1 MTKNPYKK
9 LSIVI
14 PCYNE
19 KNSISE
25 IINQVKNVDIPLE
38 KEIIIVDDFSTDGT
52 REILKKLQK
61 SEQGIKILFSE
72 KNMGKGYSLRNGFTH
87 STGDIIIIQDAD
99 LEYDPNEYAVLL
111 KPILDNEAD
120 VVYGS
125 RFKVDYVDKFSFLSH
140 YLGNKLLTTI
150 SNQFT
155 GLKLTDVET
164 CYKMF
169 TKEILDKI
177 HLTEDR
183 FGFDPEFT
191 AQIAKI
197 NCRISE
203 VGIKYKN
210 RSYEEGK
217 KITWKD
223 GIHALKVIIKYGL
236 K

>member
-1 MTKNPYKK
+1 MTEDSYKK
-9 LSIVI
+9 LSVIV

-19 KNSISE
+19 KNSIYE
-25 IINQVKNVDIPLE
+25 IISQVKNVDIPLE
-38 KEIIIVDDFSTDGT
+38 KEIILVDDFSTDGT

-61 SEQGIKILFSE
+61 NEQEIKIFFNE

>member
-1 MTKNPYKK
+1 MTEDSYKK
-9 LSIVI
+9 LSVIV

-25 IINQVKNVDIPLE
+25 IINQVKEVYVPLE
-38 KEIIIVDDFSTDGT
+38 KEIILVDDFSTDGT

-61 SEQGIKILFSE
+61 NEQGIKVFFNE

-217 KITWKD
+217 KVTWKD
-223 GIHALKVIIKYGL
+223 GIRILKVIIKYR
-236 K
+236 

>member
-19 KNSISE
+19 KNTISE
-25 IINQVKNVDIPLE
+25 IISQVKEVYIPLE
-38 KEIIIVDDFSTDGT
+38 KEIILVDDFSTDGT
-52 REILKKLQK
+52 REILKRLQK
-61 SEQGIKILFSE
+61 NEQGIKVFFNE
-72 KNMGKGYSLRNGFTH
+72 KNMGKGYSLRSGFTH

-99 LEYDPNEYAVLL
+99 LEYDPHEYVVLL
-111 KPILDNEAD
+111 KPILDNQAD

-125 RFKVDYVDKFSFLSH
+125 RFKAGYNKKFSFLSH
-140 YLGNKLLTTI
+140 YIGNRVLTMI

-155 GLKLTDVET
+155 GLKLTDMET

-169 TKEILDKI
+169 TKEILDKM
-177 HLTEDR
+177 HLTENK
-183 FGFDPEFT
+183 FGFEPEFT

-223 GIHALKVIIKYGL
+223 GIHALKVIIKHR
-236 K
+236 

>member
-1 MTKNPYKK
+1 MTEDSYKK
-9 LSIVI
+9 LSVIV

-25 IINQVKNVDIPLE
+25 IINQVKNVDIPLK

-125 RFKVDYVDKFSFLSH
+125 RFNVDYVDKFSFLSH

-217 KITWKD
+217 KVTWKD
-223 GIHALKVIIKYGL
+223 GIRILKVIIKYR
-236 K
+236 

>member
-1 MTKNPYKK
+1 MTNNSYKK
-9 LSIVI
+9 LSIII

-25 IINQVKNVDIPLE
+25 IINQVKNVDISLE
-38 KEIIIVDDFSTDGT
+38 KEIIVVDDFSTDGT
-52 REILKKLQK
+52 REILKKLQE
-61 SEQGIKILFSE
+61 SEQGIRILFNE
-72 KNMGKGYSLRNGFTH
+72 KNMGKGYSIRDGFKH
-87 STGDIIIIQDAD
+87 ATGDIIIIQDAD
-99 LEYDPNEYAVLL
+99 LEYEPNEYVVLL
-111 KPILDNEAD
+111 KPILNNEAD

-125 RFKVDYVDKFSFLSH
+125 RFKDGYDKKFSFLSH
-140 YLGNKLLTTI
+140 YVGNKLLTMI

-155 GLKLTDVET
+155 GLKLTDMET

-177 HLTEDR
+177 HLTENK
-183 FGFDPEFT
+183 FGFEPEFT

-223 GIHALKVIIKYGL
+223 GIHALKVIIKNGS

>member
-25 IINQVKNVDIPLE
+25 IINQVKEVHVPLE
-38 KEIIIVDDFSTDGT
+38 KEIILVDDFSTDGT

-61 SEQGIKILFSE
+61 NEQGIKVFFNE
-72 KNMGKGYSLRNGFTH
+72 KNMGKGYSLRSGFTH

-99 LEYDPNEYAVLL
+99 LEYDPHEYVVLL
-111 KPILDNEAD
+111 KPILDNQAD

-125 RFKVDYVDKFSFLSH
+125 RFKAGYNKKFSSLSH
-140 YLGNKLLTTI
+140 YIANRVLTGI

-155 GLKLTDVET
+155 GLKLTDMET

-177 HLTEDR
+177 HLTENK
-183 FGFDPEFT
+183 FGFEPEFT

-223 GIHALKVIIKYGL
+223 GIHALKVIIKHR
-236 K
+236 

>member
-25 IINQVKNVDIPLE
+25 IINQVKEVYVPLE
-38 KEIIIVDDFSTDGT
+38 KEIILVDDFSTDGT

-61 SEQGIKILFSE
+61 NEQGIKVFFNE
-72 KNMGKGYSLRNGFTH
+72 KNMGKGYSLRSGFTH

-99 LEYDPNEYAVLL
+99 LEYDPREYVILL
-111 KPILDNEAD
+111 KPILNNQAD

-125 RFKVDYVDKFSFLSH
+125 RFKAGHNKKFSSLSH
-140 YLGNKLLTTI
+140 YIANRVLTVI

-155 GLKLTDVET
+155 GLKLTDMET

-177 HLTEDR
+177 HLTENK
-183 FGFDPEFT
+183 FGFEPEFT

-223 GIHALKVIIKYGL
+223 GIHALKVIIRHR
-236 K
+236 

>member
-1 MTKNPYKK
+1 MTSNSYKK
-9 LSIVI
+9 LSIII

-25 IINQVKNVDIPLE
+25 IINQVKNVYIPLE
-38 KEIIIVDDFSTDGT
+38 KEIVVVDDFSTDGT
-52 REILKKLQK
+52 REILKKIQK
-61 SEQGIKILFSE
+61 NDQAIKIFFNE

-223 GIHALKVIIKYGL
+223 GIHALKVIIRHR
-236 K
+236 

>member
-25 IINQVKNVDIPLE
+25 IINQVKEVHVPLE
-38 KEIIIVDDFSTDGT
+38 KEIILVDDFSTDGT

-61 SEQGIKILFSE
+61 NEQGIKVFFNE
-72 KNMGKGYSLRNGFTH
+72 KNMGKGYSLRSGFTH

-99 LEYDPNEYAVLL
+99 LEYDPREYVILL
-111 KPILDNEAD
+111 KPILNNQAD

-125 RFKVDYVDKFSFLSH
+125 RFKAGYNKKFSSLSH
-140 YLGNKLLTTI
+140 YIANRVLTGI

-155 GLKLTDVET
+155 GLKLTDMET

-177 HLTEDR
+177 HLTENK
-183 FGFDPEFT
+183 FGFEPEFT

-203 VGIKYKN
+203 VGIKYKI
-210 RSYEEGK
+210 RSHEEGK

-223 GIHALKVIIKYGL
+223 GIHALKVIIKHR
-236 K
+236 

>member
-1 MTKNPYKK
+1 MTEDSYKK
-9 LSIVI
+9 LSVIV

-223 GIHALKVIIKYGL
+223 GIHALKVIIKYR
-236 K
+236 

>member
-19 KNSISE
+19 KNTISE
-25 IINQVKNVDIPLE
+25 IISQVKEVYIPLE
-38 KEIIIVDDFSTDGT
+38 KEIILVDDFSTDGT

-61 SEQGIKILFSE
+61 NEQGIKVFFSE
-72 KNMGKGYSLRNGFTH
+72 KNMGKGYSLRSGFTH

-99 LEYDPNEYAVLL
+99 LEYDPHEYVVLL
-111 KPILDNEAD
+111 KPILDNQAD

-125 RFKVDYVDKFSFLSH
+125 RFKAGYNKKFSFLSH
-140 YLGNKLLTTI
+140 YIGNRVLTMI

-155 GLKLTDVET
+155 GLKLTDMET

-177 HLTEDR
+177 HLTENK
-183 FGFDPEFT
+183 FGFEPEFT

-223 GIHALKVIIKYGL
+223 GIHALKVIIKHR
-236 K
+236 

>member
-1 MTKNPYKK
+1 MTEDSYKK
-9 LSIVI
+9 LSVIV

-217 KITWKD
+217 KVTWKD
-223 GIHALKVIIKYGL
+223 GIRILKVIIKYR
-236 K
+236 